1 MNSPVLAV
9 DRLNKLYQPQAG
21 GQVEALRDITFRVEK
36 GEFVSIIG
44 PSGCGKSTLLEI
56 VGGLKSKS
64 SGRILL
70 RGKDIEGVDPS
81 VKTVFQEDTTLPW
94 RTTLRNV
101 ELGLEVTG
109 VPKKERRDKC
119 LEMIDLVGLTGFE
132 HRYPTELSGGMR
144 QRVAIARTLVM
155 KPEILLMDE
164 PFGALD
170 EQTRLL
176 LGDEL
181 LNIWAQLG
189 QTILFITH
197 SISEA
202 VLLSDRVIVMTNR
215 PGTVKDSILIN
226 IERPRQLGDA
236 RVSRLV
242 QGIWEMLR
250 DESRMKARQCGGS

>member
-1 MNSPVLAV
+1 MNNPVLAV
-9 DRLNKLYQPQAG
+9 DGLNKLYQPQRG
-21 GQVEALRDITFRVEK
+21 GQVEALRDISFQVQK

-56 VGGLKSKS
+56 LGGLKSKS

-70 RGKDIEGVDPS
+70 RGKDIDGVDPS

-101 ELGLEVTG
+101 ELGMEVQR
-109 VPKKERRDKC
+109 VPKKERREKC
-119 LEMIDLVGLTGFE
+119 LEMINLVGLSGFE
-132 HRYPTELSGGMR
+132 DRYPLELSGGMR

-155 KPEILLMDE
+155 RPEILLMDE

-215 PGTVKDSILIN
+215 PGTVKENMQID
-226 IERPRQLGDA
+226 IERPRELGDE

-242 QGIWEMLR
+242 QRIWQMLR
-250 DESRMKARQCGGS
+250 DESRMKARQCAES

>member
-1 MNSPVLAV
+1 LNNPVLAV
-9 DRLNKLYQPQAG
+9 EGLTKLYRPQG
-21 GQVEALRDITFRVEK
+21 GGEVEALRDVNFQVEK
-36 GEFVSIIG
+36 GEFISIIG

-56 VGGLKSKS
+56 VAGLRSKS

-70 RGKDIEGVDPS
+70 KGKDINGVDPS
-81 VKTVFQEDTTLPW
+81 VKTVFQEDTSLPW
-94 RTTLRNV
+94 RTTLGNV
-101 ELGLEVTG
+101 ELGLEVRG

-119 LEMIDLVGLTGFE
+119 LAMINLVGLSGFE
-132 HRYPTELSGGMR
+132 GRYPLELSGGMR
-144 QRVAIARTLVM
+144 QRVAIARTLVLS
-155 KPEILLMDE
+155 PEVLLMDE

-181 LNIWAQLG
+181 LNIWSHLG

-202 VLLSDRVIVMTNR
+202 VLLSDRVLVMTNR
-215 PGTVKDSILIN
+215 PGTVRDDIRIN
-226 IERPRQLGDA
+226 IERPRQLGEE

-242 QGIWEMLR
+242 QGIWDMLR
-250 DESRMKARQCGGS
+250 DESRVKATAK

>member
-1 MNSPVLAV
+1 
-9 DRLNKLYQPQAG
+9 
-21 GQVEALRDITFRVEK
+21 
-36 GEFVSIIG
+36 
-44 PSGCGKSTLLEI
+44 
-56 VGGLKSKS
+56 
-64 SGRILL
+64 
-70 RGKDIEGVDPS
+70 
-81 VKTVFQEDTTLPW
+81 DTSLPW
-94 RTTLRNV
+94 RTTLGNV
-101 ELGLEVTG
+101 ELGLEVRG

-119 LEMIDLVGLTGFE
+119 LAMINLVGLSGFE
-132 HRYPTELSGGMR
+132 DRYPLELSGGMR

-155 KPEILLMDE
+155 SPEVLLMDE

-202 VLLSDRVIVMTNR
+202 VLLSDRVIVMSNR
-215 PGTVKDSILIN
+215 PGTVKEDIKVS
-226 IERPRQLGDA
+226 IERPRQLGEE

-242 QGIWEMLR
+242 QGIWDMLR
-250 DESRMKARQCGGS
+250 DESRVKVKAR